1 MLGLVGVEKRSVSA
15 KLDLFAQGEEFSIW
29 GGLGRGDCVGR
40 LDADHFFCVW
50 HDFRFVSAVLS
61 LFFFTIIIII
71 FLDVVY
77 AVLLQQYKHGYF
89 IVE

>member
-40 LDADHFFCVW
+40 LDADHFFCLW
-50 HDFRFVSAVLS
+50 NFRFVSE
-61 LFFFTIIIII
+61 
-71 FLDVVY
+71 
-77 AVLLQQYKHGYF
+77 VLLRTTRTSIHMCHLFGWKFPMIYIKEKSYSYL
-89 IVE
+89 